1 MLQKAGTTF
10 LPSSLATRNQL
21 PVSTNGDHYSSRN
34 SKTSSAAVGAGGDV
48 SNDNN
53 DEVPKGIRR
62 RLSSLSLNKLQDS
75 ISSSIP
81 SGSFNNMRSK
91 SSKGL
96 ENAGSSIRKW
106 WELGWSWILSRKP
119 AFAQDLEMNG
129 EETSFLGSHNKGS
142 WLHLF
147 YKLRFLR
154 SSSNLTLP
162 QTFRYDHINCGGNNK
177 KTIILDLHSIPIWRT
192 IAILY
197 YTYTQKSCL
206 LVWDN
211 MLVLDF

>member
-1 MLQKAGTTF
+1 MSSMSMLQKAGTTF
-10 LPSSLATRNQL
+10 LPSSLTTRNQL

-34 SKTSSAAVGAGGDV
+34 TKASSAAVGAGGDV
-48 SNDNN
+48 RNDNN
-53 DEVPKGIRR
+53 DELPNGIRR

-81 SGSFNNMRSK
+81 AGSFSSMRSK

-96 ENAGSSIRKW
+96 EHAGSSVRKW

-119 AFAQDLEMNG
+119 AFAQDLEMND

-147 YKLRFLR
+147 YKLRSEFNKLLFLR

-162 QTFRYDHINCGGNNK
+162 QTFKYDHINYGVKNK
-177 KTIILDLHSIPIWRT
+177 KSSTLTSIPFPSGGGR
-192 IAILY
+192 
-197 YTYTQKSCL
+197 
-206 LVWDN
+206 
-211 MLVLDF
+211 